1 MGNSTP
7 IFSELR
13 RIWRSNGP
21 LRLLQFGM
29 LIKVDTPS
37 LLDSVN
43 PPKES
48 NSLLIKI
55 MTRSLSLSLSQWT
68 DLADLEQAPST
79 SKLTLETENLSSLL
93 LSASEFISN
102 VLTPP
107 LSRSQVMLS
116 NISRSEQPV
125 VTKQPVHLP
134 MVSVSFLTMEILIL
148 LPSGHLCR
156 FQLPGLL
163 QI

>member
-1 MGNSTP
+1 
-7 IFSELR
+7 
-13 RIWRSNGP
+13 
-21 LRLLQFGM
+21 
-29 LIKVDTPS
+29 
-37 LLDSVN
+37 
-43 PPKES
+43 
-48 NSLLIKI
+48 

-93 LSASEFISN
+93 LSESEFISN

-116 NISRSEQPV
+116 NISRCEQPV
-125 VTKQPVHLP
+125 ATKQPVHLP
-134 MVSVSFLTMEILIL
+134 VVSVSFLMMEILIL
-148 LPSGHLCR
+148 LPSVHLCR
-156 FQLPGLL
+156 FQSPGQL

>member
-1 MGNSTP
+1 MSMSVCWTHATNWLNALTSMVPMNVNVPSDFLVTEFHHAQSAHLTPAGLTMRILDLAPVTLLVQLFLADPLKWALNSTP

-37 LLDSVN
+37 LLDSVH

-55 MTRSLSLSLSQWT
+55 MT
-68 DLADLEQAPST
+68 ST
-79 SKLTLETENLSSLL
+79 YFIIYIIIYENLL
-93 LSASEFISN
+93 ISF
-102 VLTPP
+102 VK
-107 LSRSQVMLS
+107 VKEKIKK
-116 NISRSEQPV
+116 NI
-125 VTKQPVHLP
+125 
-134 MVSVSFLTMEILIL
+134 
-148 LPSGHLCR
+148 
-156 FQLPGLL
+156 
-163 QI
+163 

>member
-1 MGNSTP
+1 MG
-7 IFSELR
+7 
-13 RIWRSNGP
+13 RSNGP

-37 LLDSVN
+37 LLDSVH

-68 DLADLEQAPST
+68 DLVDLEQAPST

-93 LSASEFISN
+93 LS
-102 VLTPP
+102 
-107 LSRSQVMLS
+107 
-116 NISRSEQPV
+116 
-125 VTKQPVHLP
+125 
-134 MVSVSFLTMEILIL
+134 VSFLTVEILIL

-156 FQLPGLL
+156 FQSPGLL